1 MKFIYAGNPFFL
13 SCRCF
18 LHMPLGSAITI
29 TFCQLLLTDAR
40 EVIVVQLKLL
50 GLTILEESGIVQMDA
65 MVRADLIDLM
75 ARILM
80 EVFQAA
86 VGNVDDRVGIQSQN
100 QAGALGAQGHRL
112 LTAVEREAGSA
123 ESGEPASS
131 V

>member
-1 MKFIYAGNPFFL
+1 
-13 SCRCF
+13 
-18 LHMPLGSAITI
+18 MPLRIAITI

-50 GLTILEESGIVQMDA
+50 GLTIPEESGIVQMDA

-80 EVFQAA
+80 EVFQAEG
-86 VGNVDDRVGIQSQN
+86 GNVDDRSGIQPED
-100 QAGALGAQGHRL
+100 QAGALGPQGHRL
-112 LTAVEREAGSA
+112 LKAVEREAGSA

-131 V
+131 VRGSRKDTCTGLEAGGDHR